1 MQSVAIQEKNLELRK
16 FYLLS
21 WILSMP
27 VHHSYG
33 SHYLWKWFGGK
44 IPGASAH
51 KTCQS
56 MRSQKRIV
64 SQIFIHWSILWV
76 PHISH
81 SSQDQEKLQGNQLGL
96 CSQNLTGKKIW
107 SGWEL
112 WDITFEFSLFSE
124 CWSDFFLF
132 NFIIVFSLYRYQPSY
147 LTYTVAYV
155 L

>member
-33 SHYLWKWFGGK
+33 SHYLWKRFGGK

-56 MRSQKRIV
+56 MRSPRRIV

-96 CSQNLTGKKIW
+96 CSQNLTGKKYEVDGSFGI
-107 SGWEL
+107 SHLSSVHFLNVGVIFFCL
-112 WDITFEFSLFSE
+112 ILSLYYI
-124 CWSDFFLF
+124 FLF
-132 NFIIVFSLYRYQPSY
+132 IGISPLI
-147 LTYTVAYV
+147 
-155 L
+155 